1 MKGFYESAFKQKLDI
16 ITDFW
21 MLNLL
26 WVVVCLPVITIPPAT
41 FALYHVLYKWVKGE
55 GSGLSKEFFHGFKVY
70 FLRSYLLFFGGALIA
85 TATYFYYTMS
95 GENGGLA
102 NVGMAITILLLVLSF
117 MVHVYVIPFNVMLEA
132 SFKKALGLSIIFA
145 VKNLG
150 LTLILAVLLF
160 ITALFV
166 FLLPYLGILAF
177 IPTIIYF
184 QNLLIYRR
192 VLSEKERL
200 I

>member
-1 MKGFYESAFKQKLDI
+1 MKGFYESAFKQKLDM

-55 GSGLSKEFFHGFKVY
+55 GSGLSKEFFHGFKIY
-70 FLRSYLLFFGGALIA
+70 FWRSYLLFIGWGIIA

-95 GENGGLA
+95 GGNGGLA
-102 NVGMAITILLLVLSF
+102 NAGMAITILLLVLSF

-132 SFKKALGLSIIFA
+132 SFKKALGLSIMFA